1 VRPTRVPGTTDD
13 QFSPSVFGAVPRSI
27 GHRTI
32 RFVATSR
39 GSFRTRLLRVFQIAE
54 DTIHVLVGALLVI
67 LAGVLIVE
75 AVSNLVVE
83 LRGPYNALSIVLS
96 FLDTSLVL
104 FIVAELL
111 HTVRITIRD
120 HILDAEPF
128 LVVGI
133 VAGVRKVLIL
143 TAEANGSFRWNPQG
157 IELLILMG
165 LILAMTVA
173 ITLWRHSKPPSDGT
187 V

>member
-1 VRPTRVPGTTDD
+1 
-13 QFSPSVFGAVPRSI
+13 
-27 GHRTI
+27 
-32 RFVATSR
+32 
-39 GSFRTRLLRVFQIAE
+39 
-54 DTIHVLVGALLVI
+54 VLVGALLVV
-67 LAGVLIVE
+67 LAGVLAVE
-75 AVSNLVVE
+75 AVSDLAAE
-83 LRGPYNALSIVLS
+83 LRGPYKALSVVLA

-120 HILDAEPF
+120 RSLNAEPF

-133 VAGVRKVLIL
+133 VAGVRKVLIV
-143 TAEANGSFRWNPQG
+143 TAQAEGSFRWNPQG
-157 IELLILMG
+157 IELVILMG

-173 ITLWRHSKPPSDGT
+173 IALWRRTKPLSEDH